1 MDKYN
6 LSNKAT
12 IEAGRKYNFAK
23 EIRLLLNDKVIKE
36 LLIENINEIWIYN
49 LDVSAF
55 MEPFNDVNLEG
66 YEENLRDLEEE
77 WFSEGYIIDW
87 KRIHLDKSILFMLN
101 L

>member
-1 MDKYN
+1 
-6 LSNKAT
+6 
-12 IEAGRKYNFAK
+12 
-23 EIRLLLNDKVIKE
+23 
-36 LLIENINEIWIYN
+36 
-49 LDVSAF
+49 

>member
-1 MDKYN
+1 MDKHN
-6 LSNKAT
+6 LIDEAV

-23 EIRLLLNDKVIKE
+23 EIRLLLNDKVIKD
-36 LLIENINEIWIYN
+36 LLIENINEIGIYN
-49 LDVSAF
+49 LNVSGL
-55 MEPFNDVNLEG
+55 MEPFNDVNLRG
-66 YEENLRDLEEE
+66 YEENLRDLEEQ

>member
-6 LSNKAT
+6 LTNKAT
-12 IEAGRKYNFAK
+12 IEAGRKYNFTK
-23 EIRLLLNDKVIKE
+23 EIRLLLNDKIIKD
-36 LLIENINEIWIYN
+36 LLIENINEIGIYN
-49 LDVSAF
+49 LNVSGL
-55 MEPFNDVNLEG
+55 MEPFNDVNLSG

-87 KRIHLDKSILFMLN
+87 KRTHLDKSILFMLN